1 MIIQVRISSF
11 SDEELLQE
19 IQNRMK
25 KDLYFKQQIL
35 SVVDNPHAEDIK
47 GILKAITQ
55 LKKNLDALIAG
66 I

>member
-11 SDEELLQE
+11 SDEELLEE

-35 SVVDNPHAEDIK
+35 SVVDNTHAEDIK
-47 GILKAITQ
+47 AILIAITQ
-55 LKKNLDALIAG
+55 LKKI
-66 I
+66 

>member
-11 SDEELLQE
+11 SDEELLE
-19 IQNRMK
+19 
-25 KDLYFKQQIL
+25 FKQQIL
-35 SVVDNPHAEDIK
+35 SVVDYQHAEDIK
-47 GILKAITQ
+47 AILIAITQ